1 MPRTVAV
8 VLANDPGSGFVGS
21 KYLSD
26 VGGITLIER
35 SLADA
40 SVWPVDD
47 VIVVLGPEAEAIA
60 ATLGSWDVTI
70 VIDPEWEE
78 GSAASL
84 RVGLDVVMRGPATEF
99 VVIAFADQ
107 PGIPARD
114 ISALLEAVESVA
126 AAVPKYR
133 YRRGFPIVL
142 AREEW
147 EHLLGLEGDV
157 DLLGASREPS
167 RWCRRSV
174 VRSPRSTAHSA
185 SGGRH
190 RSMRPAQSS
199 RPLAIR

>member
-8 VLANDPGSGFVGS
+8 VLANDPGTGFAGS

-26 VGGITLIER
+26 VGGITLIDR

-40 SVWPVDD
+40 SVWPVDE
-47 VIVVLGPEAEAIA
+47 VVVVLGPDAEDIA
-60 ATLGSWDVTI
+60 STLGSWDATI

-84 RVGLDVVMRGPATEF
+84 RVGLDVVMRGTAADL

-107 PGIPARD
+107 PGIPASD
-114 ISALLEAVESVA
+114 VSALVEAAEDVA
-126 AAVPKYR
+126 AVVPKYR

-142 AREEW
+142 TRESW

-157 DLLGASREPS
+157 DLLGLLESHPDGVTEV
-167 RWCRRSV
+167 WFDHLEI
-174 VRSPRSTAHSA
+174 PRIHHPEDIAN
-185 SGGRH
+185 R
-190 RSMRPAQSS
+190 
-199 RPLAIR
+199 

>member
-8 VLANDPGSGFVGS
+8 VLANDPGSGFTGS

-26 VGGITLIER
+26 VGGITLIDR

-40 SVWPVDD
+40 SVWPVDE
-47 VIVVLGPEAEAIA
+47 VVVVLGPDAEDIA

-84 RVGLDVVMRGPATEF
+84 RVGIDVVMRGPAADF

-107 PGIPARD
+107 AGVLASD
-114 ISALLEAVESVA
+114 IASLLEAAEGARAV
-126 AAVPKYR
+126 VPKYR

-142 AREEW
+142 ARDAW
-147 EHLLGLEGDV
+147 EHLLGLEDDV
-157 DLLGASREPS
+157 DLLALLESHSEGVTEV
-167 RWCRRSV
+167 WV
-174 VRSPRSTAHSA
+174 DHLQVPRVQ
-185 SGGRH
+185 
-190 RSMRPAQSS
+190 RPDD
-199 RPLAIR
+199 LDV

>member
-8 VLANDPGSGFVGS
+8 VLANDLGSGFTGS

-40 SVWPVDD
+40 SVWPVDE
-47 VIVVLGPEAEAIA
+47 VVVVLGPEAEDVAS
-60 ATLGSWDVTI
+60 TLGSWAVTI

-84 RVGLDVVMRGPATEF
+84 RVGLDVVMRGPATDF

-107 PGIPARD
+107 PGVPASD
-114 ISALLEAVESVA
+114 VSALVEAAEGFA
-126 AAVPKYR
+126 AVVPKYR

-142 AREEW
+142 ARELW
-147 EHLLGLEGDV
+147 EHLLGMEGDI
-157 DLLGASREPS
+157 DLLGLLESHPDGVDEV
-167 RWCRRSV
+167 WFDHLEIRRIQNPDDV
-174 VRSPRSTAHSA
+174 TTR
-185 SGGRH
+185 
-190 RSMRPAQSS
+190 
-199 RPLAIR
+199 